1 MRNFDHVMDR
11 VEREIEELMGE
22 KKWTPQHAQ
31 ALEELLTC
39 EKCVKEIEKLAHAK
53 KRMMGLPAPTEEEDE
68 EMMAMP
74 WHFNQY
80 ERSNYARGGGGNRN
94 RYERNNYDQQNYERG
109 NYEQQ
114 NYERNKYDR
123 GGGGGNYERN
133 RYGYEG
139 GNRYHYPPY
148 MPPPYELH
156 YPPYM
161 EEDMWDPRMGPI
173 KPHMYGG
180 NQHMYG
186 WDPMMQGREWSKRKG
201 KRYYDDDDDDDED
214 EEERRMKKR
223 HKKHD
228 YDMYERSGANGEG
241 TSNTATTGNS
251 QNGSTTGTNTTGAHV
266 AGK

>member
-1 MRNFDHVMDR
+1 MRDFSHVMDR
-11 VEREIEELMGE
+11 VEREIEEIMGE

-31 ALEELLTC
+31 ALEELLMC
-39 EKCVKEIEKLAHAK
+39 EKCVKEIEKMAHAK

-68 EMMAMP
+68 EMMRQP

-80 ERSNYARGGGGNRN
+80 EDNYARGDNYGRENYNRN
-94 RYERNNYDQQNYERG
+94 GYGGDNYARGRNNYERNNYTYRRPIPMDYC
-109 NYEQQ
+109 YS
-114 NYERNKYDR
+114 
-123 GGGGGNYERN
+123 
-133 RYGYEG
+133 
-139 GNRYHYPPY
+139 PF
-148 MPPPYELH
+148 
-156 YPPYM
+156 M

-201 KRYYDDDDDDDED
+201 KHYYDDDDDDED

-228 YDMYERSGANGEG
+228 YDMYEHSGTNGEG

-251 QNGSTTGTNTTGAHV
+251 QNGSTTGTNTTGARV
-266 AGK
+266 VGK

>member
-1 MRNFDHVMDR
+1 MRDFSNVMDR
-11 VEREIEELMGE
+11 VEREIEEIMGE

-31 ALEELLTC
+31 ALEELLMC
-39 EKCVKEIEKLAHAK
+39 EKCVKEIEKMAHAK

-68 EMMAMP
+68 EMMRQP

-80 ERSNYARGGGGNRN
+80 EDNYSRR
-94 RYERNNYDQQNYERG
+94 RPIPMDYCYS
-109 NYEQQ
+109 
-114 NYERNKYDR
+114 
-123 GGGGGNYERN
+123 
-133 RYGYEG
+133 
-139 GNRYHYPPY
+139 PF
-148 MPPPYELH
+148 
-156 YPPYM
+156 M

-186 WDPMMQGREWSKRKG
+186 WDPMMQGREWSKRKD
-201 KRYYDDDDDDDED
+201 KHYYDDDDDDED

-228 YDMYERSGANGEG
+228 YDMYEHSGTNGEG

-251 QNGSTTGTNTTGAHV
+251 QNGSTIGTNTTGARIV
-266 AGK
+266 GK